1 MTKSSHLKSSVFQR
15 FTRAYLGTLIFAAV
29 MIAALLIGVAANS
42 IGTVEIDA
50 RQEALSQMA
59 ADLQM
64 QSEIMGGVRDNIAV
78 ANVYQPGRLRIDKY
92 EEINLLEN
100 FATFGSHSP
109 VSSSLFL
116 LYENEEMIYTSHQT
130 KALFKYHFAQ
140 KYGMTY
146 AQSAVLMH
154 RLKTLRNAEILPV
167 SAYGGRGD
175 YLFVFPV
182 IFTTGY
188 LRERA
193 TLVFEVEA
201 RQFLQRME
209 SVSGHAFADYA
220 IYENE
225 KLLLDVGKTASC
237 IAQQMAP
244 RKPNEHLLSSTSM
257 DGRFSVYAHYS
268 NSAFSQAISTYF
280 WQICGAIAALTVIFV
295 VFAVVAAARTS
306 RPIRQLAQRFAQPDT
321 ITGYNEF
328 DILETAIQSIE
339 SNQKASVRSAKEQ
352 FLQLLLHGNGSAR
365 MLDQWAQLGVVFDQP
380 CNCVCLV
387 SLPENADAE
396 LLVEEIEN
404 FADANLRLYAM
415 RPADRPYVVVCCSY
429 QYDYTRSEL
438 LDNLS
443 ALIDAEQEK
452 VFMGE
457 SYDTPLKLPLSYQEA
472 RKARHAESSYS
483 QQLGLSYEQVNQRLE
498 TIRTAVK
505 CGRVDVVE
513 AELEQLGKVA
523 AASDETIALQ
533 RYIYH
538 SLLSCKVS
546 YLRETRQEELARTME
561 SMLVTDYRLFAA
573 EFVKAMRDN
582 QTAMEESNPSVADD
596 IVKYIERNAHDCDL
610 CLDTLTEEFAL
621 SADYISQ
628 LVKSQ
633 TGIPFKEYLIRLR
646 MQLAQKLLLEN
657 AEMTINDVA
666 SLSGY
671 RTASNFIKRFR
682 ETTGMTPA
690 QFRKSR
696 EIPQE

>member
-1 MTKSSHLKSSVFQR
+1 M
-15 FTRAYLGTLIFAAV
+15 
-29 MIAALLIGVAANS
+29 
-42 IGTVEIDA
+42 
-50 RQEALSQMA
+50 
-59 ADLQM
+59 
-64 QSEIMGGVRDNIAV
+64 
-78 ANVYQPGRLRIDKY
+78 
-92 EEINLLEN
+92 
-100 FATFGSHSP
+100 
-109 VSSSLFL
+109 
-116 LYENEEMIYTSHQT
+116 
-130 KALFKYHFAQ
+130 
-140 KYGMTY
+140 
-146 AQSAVLMH
+146 
-154 RLKTLRNAEILPV
+154 
-167 SAYGGRGD
+167 
-175 YLFVFPV
+175 
-182 IFTTGY
+182 
-188 LRERA
+188 
-193 TLVFEVEA
+193 
-201 RQFLQRME
+201 
-209 SVSGHAFADYA
+209 
-220 IYENE
+220 
-225 KLLLDVGKTASC
+225 
-237 IAQQMAP
+237 
-244 RKPNEHLLSSTSM
+244 
-257 DGRFSVYAHYS
+257 
-268 NSAFSQAISTYF
+268 
-280 WQICGAIAALTVIFV
+280 
-295 VFAVVAAARTS
+295 
-306 RPIRQLAQRFAQPDT
+306 
-321 ITGYNEF
+321 
-328 DILETAIQSIE
+328 
-339 SNQKASVRSAKEQ
+339 
-352 FLQLLLHGNGSAR
+352 
-365 MLDQWAQLGVVFDQP
+365 
-380 CNCVCLV
+380 
-387 SLPENADAE
+387 
-396 LLVEEIEN
+396 LVEEIEN

-415 RPADRPYVVVCCSY
+415 RPADRSYVVVCCSY